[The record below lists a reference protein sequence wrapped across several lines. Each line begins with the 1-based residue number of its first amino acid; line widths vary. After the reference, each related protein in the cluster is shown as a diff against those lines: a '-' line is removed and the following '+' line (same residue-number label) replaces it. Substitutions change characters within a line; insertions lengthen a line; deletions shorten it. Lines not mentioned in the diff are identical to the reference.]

1 MRAFIIMLCCG
12 IALHCW
18 FLITSHKI
26 ERGMNLTSARIGGEL
41 AIRTLDGSLSIAH
54 WPGRGSASPGL
65 NIAPYSCDANLSWC
79 RGTFFHYRREI
90 SPGNYYSE
98 LRMPILATALP
109 LFAVLG
115 YSCYRYWRQK
125 TQIAEQGGA
134 PQPAARRESDFAG
147 SPPPST

>member
-18 FLITSHKI
+18 FVITSHTRD
-26 ERGMNLTSARIGGEL
+26 RGVNLTSARFGGEL

-54 WPGRGSASPGL
+54 WPGRGGASTAF
-65 NIAPYSCDANLSWC
+65 NIAPYSYDAGHTW
-79 RGTFFHYRREI
+79 GGGAFFHYRREL

-109 LFAVLG
+109 LFVALG
-115 YSCYRYWRQK
+115 YSCYRYWRPK
-125 TQIAEQGGA
+125 IQIAEQGVA
-134 PQPAARRESDFAG
+134 PQPAARSGSDFSG
-147 SPPPST
+147 SLPPST